1 MAETNVQ
8 ILDKIIDLQ
17 QKQIDVIIKI
27 LKDLENRIS
36 ALERSMNSPTK

>member
-1 MAETNVQ
+1 MTETNVQ

-27 LKDLENRIS
+27 LKDLEDRIS

>member
-1 MAETNVQ
+1 MTETNVQ